1 MRIWRGLT
9 TLLFVVALTMMQ
21 ISLTFALLSLLSM
34 PANASPTLSFLRL
47 FTGAQ
52 GEGANALLGFTAADG
67 TVFGV
72 TADGGQYGSGTVFT
86 LSPPAQSGAQW
97 TETILYNFTGGADGK
112 TPVSL
117 TMDRQGVVYGTAIA
131 GGSTN
136 EGVVFKLAP
145 DGHGGWVQSV
155 VYNFTGEYDGGYP
168 LFGVTSDAAGNLY
181 GATYFGGDRAC
192 DAGCGV
198 VFRLSPNGSGWRQ
211 TTLHVFH
218 KDSAGYTPAGALTLH
233 DGKLY
238 GSTMFS
244 DQGWGVV
251 FELGTAHRK
260 YSVIYTFQ
268 GGRNN
273 FVWSNPVIF
282 DSVGNIYSTTVGG
295 GAPRCRC
302 GEVYELSPPTGG
314 QTTWTKSQLY
324 AFTDRADGK
333 GLFDAPIFGTDGN
346 LYGVTVAGGTKNG
359 CWGNGGCGTIYRLS
373 QQNGQWTKSTVY
385 AVGSHYIYPRG
396 LIRGP
401 QGALLGRV
409 TNHIQPG
416 GVAIFA
422 LHGY

>member
-1 MRIWRGLT
+1 MIFKELVPT
-9 TLLFVVALTMMQ
+9 KLQMLL
-21 ISLTFALLSLLSM
+21 ICALLPLLSM
-34 PANASPTLSFLRL
+34 GAHASPTLSFIRL
-47 FTGAQ
+47 FPGGA
-52 GEGANALLGFTAADG
+52 GDGSNPLLGFTDSNG
-67 TVFGV
+67 SIYGV
-72 TADGGQYGSGTVFT
+72 TVEGGQYGWGTVFT
-86 LSPPAQSGAQW
+86 LSPPTQNEDVW
-97 TETILYNFTGGADGK
+97 TETILYNFTGGLDGK
-112 TPVSL
+112 YPVSVI
-117 TMDRQGVVYGTAIA
+117 MDAQGVMYGTAVA
-131 GGSTN
+131 GGSVDG
-136 EGVVFKLAP
+136 GVVFKLAP
-145 DGHGGWVQSV
+145 DGQGAWVQSV
-155 VYNFTGEYDGGYP
+155 VYNFTNGYDGGYP
-168 LFGVTSDAAGNLY
+168 LFGVTIDAAGNLY

-192 DAGCGV
+192 DGGCGV
-198 VFRLSPNGSGWRQ
+198 VFRLSPNGSGWTD

-260 YSVIYTFQ
+260 YTAIFQ
-268 GGRNN
+268 GGRNDY
-273 FVWSNPVIF
+273 VWSNPVIF

-324 AFTDRADGK
+324 AFSDRADGK

-359 CWGNGGCGTIYRLS
+359 CGGNGGCGTIYRLS

-385 AVGSHYIYPRG
+385 AVGSHYRSPSG

-401 QGALLGRV
+401 QGALLGTV
-409 TNHIQPG
+409 GDPVQG
-416 GVAIFA
+416 GVVVFA